1 MTSSEYRDELSEVI
15 RAPLCFTIKVF
26 DEVDP
31 KVLTRAMLA
40 FKAIYPNTEI
50 TYDKTDL
57 CLTLWDGDGRKVM
70 QAALSDDW
78 AEIPVYIHPDEP
90 TSG

>member
-1 MTSSEYRDELSEVI
+1 MTSYRDALGEVI
-15 RAPLCFTIKVF
+15 RAPLCFSIKVF

-40 FKAIYPNTEI
+40 FKAIYPDTEI
-50 TYDKTDL
+50 TYDKDDL
-57 CLTLWDGDGRKVM
+57 RLTLWDSDGRKVM

-78 AEIPVYIHPDEP
+78 ADVPVYIHPDEP